1 MKEKIVEIV
10 APDIHRAFDTIKR
23 MPAAKEVQ
31 AFGDR
36 LNVVIAADHNE
47 SEIERYLKSEG
58 IEVTQVRIVQP
69 SLENVFISL
78 MKQETPKE
86 AEAEQQS

>member
-1 MKEKIVEIV
+1 
-10 APDIHRAFDTIKR
+10 
-23 MPAAKEVQ
+23 MPATKEVQ

-47 SEIERYLKSEG
+47 DEVRKQLESEG
-58 IEVTQVRIVQP
+58 IEVSQMRTVQP

-78 MKQETPKE
+78 MKQEAPKE
-86 AEAEQQS
+86 AEVEP